1 MNNNKK
7 QMTLSIVTVL
17 AVMVLVAGGTYA
29 WLTSQ
34 LAVTNGNYNTR
45 SMNFVVNY
53 TNGNALNS
61 LPTLSSPTPSTAAK
75 ISVTAG
81 LAATSTPGDLTIYL
95 NSNVTGLTEQETALI
110 TSGAINYAVCI
121 NGVDTCTEDFS
132 SVPAAQK
139 GVVNSTANS
148 GKLAILSGSQLQ
160 YTTRTYDIY
169 LWLDGSKITNAMA
182 SANASYSGFIS
193 AEAVQVETRPTPGA

>member
-1 MNNNKK
+1 MKNNKS
-7 QMTLSIVTVL
+7 MSLSIITVL
-17 AVMVLVAGGTYA
+17 VIMVLVAGGTYA

-34 LAVTNGNYNTR
+34 LAVTNGNYNTK

-53 TNGNALNS
+53 TNGNALSS
-61 LPTLSSPTPSTAAK
+61 LPTLASPTPSTAAL
-75 ISVTAG
+75 ITVSASLGTA
-81 LAATSTPGDLTIYL
+81 STPGDLTIYL
-95 NSNVTGLTEQETALI
+95 NSNVTGLTTQETALI

-121 NGVDTCTEDFS
+121 RGVDTCTSDFS

-160 YTTRTYDIY
+160 YTTRYYDIY
-169 LWLDGSKITNAMA
+169 LWLDGSKITNDMA
-182 SANASYSGFIS
+182 STNATYSGFIS
-193 AEAVQVETRPTPGA
+193 AEAIQVETR